1 MTLEFKPTRSQ
12 LAELAELLQ
21 PLLRASKD
29 SEAFDDA
36 LPGFLSALHGSK
48 FMVPYDWM
56 TYVASREEEWK
67 DPAVLQGMDA
77 ETFQRFV
84 IAHVRNDRFVQG
96 HLQHLAESGYLAEVA
111 ARARDLAAA
120 S

>member
-1 MTLEFKPTRSQ
+1 MTQEIKPTRSQ
-12 LAELAELLQ
+12 LLELAESVR

-29 SEAFDDA
+29 RDTFDAALSE
-36 LPGFLSALHGSK
+36 FLFVLYNSK

-56 TYVASREEEWK
+56 TYVESRDEEWK
-67 DPAVLQGMDA
+67 DPAALQGMDA

-111 ARARDLAAA
+111 ARARELAAA
-120 S
+120 P